1 MPYKDPEKRKA
12 YQRDYSRRRR
22 AGSPK
27 KSPSNLPGTLKV
39 TTARDVLELLSETI
53 GEVRE
58 AEGETFVKARVIGY
72 LAGVTLKAVETADLE
87 ARLAA
92 LEKKLHLEAET

>member
-1 MPYKDPEKRKA
+1 MPYADPERRKE

-22 AGSPK
+22 AGLPG
-27 KSPSNLPGTLKV
+27 KSPSNLPHRMKV

-53 GEVRE
+53 GEVRN
-58 AEGETFVKARVIGY
+58 AKGETFVKARVIGY
-72 LAGVTLKAVETADLE
+72 LAGVTLKAVETADVE

-92 LEKKLHLEAET
+92 LEKKLGLEAER